1 MKDWAN
7 RLDSILQLNGR
18 ELLTHADKIGH
29 KIFGEPGGAYN
40 SSVLTFSPKLAW
52 SYRNLYYVFA
62 TASIRH
68 TYAIHTPYL
77 LGIVQAFM
85 ELGA

>member
-40 SSVLTFSPKLAW
+40 SSAW